1 MKLFLILTLCWVS
14 AHIITGVFRFGI
26 VKDKPN
32 LKDFILID
40 LIGTYAIMW
49 LGAGFAYLIYFIVEV

>member
-14 AHIITGVFRFGI
+14 AHIITSVVRFGI
-26 VKDKPN
+26 CKDKPN

-49 LGAGFAYLIYFIVEV
+49 VCAGFAYLIYFIVEM